1 MGKKVI
7 KKVKIK
13 ILNKGQLNNAL
24 GHAHI
29 EAEQTNSNEPE
40 QSVSREKT
48 RSFWKLL
55 SFRTKV
61 LIVILLFITI
71 PCVLY
76 LIPNDSLEDREII
89 YSALYQKAKTLQIE
103 GKYLESV
110 VAYSELYGSLSNAKD
125 YQLERIEF
133 WKAFAYFEQTIFY
146 GEDKYKYEAIEIL
159 EKIANSKNKENTEI
173 KILSLGCLML
183 LCEDLRD
190 IDYELKLA
198 DYCKTLELAIENS
211 KTLDIEDYET
221 NNTLSISC
229 YALAE
234 YYLRQYEKGYLL
246 EHLLL
251 AQSYYQ
257 GALTYCKEMMKCE
270 NGVFDSKKFEIILL
284 SHLAKFDALAYTGT
298 REEKYLVDAQIC
310 FEEIIDKAD
319 MDKDLYLYVESMKS
333 VATGKIIIAGYNGND
348 KYLEEAYEMLN
359 SLFYYICK
367 DDEQLHGV
375 GYWMIISGMATEDDI
390 KNIKECY
397 SRMIIKLE
405 ESKDILEYVDILNE
419 TVMCYYILAVKYQDK
434 DAYDEGYSY
443 LKHLEKVYSSLFEG
457 DSLRDIEKRYK
468 ELITN

>member
-246 EHLLL
+246 DICYLLNHIIREH
-251 AQSYYQ
+251 
-257 GALTYCKEMMKCE
+257 
-270 NGVFDSKKFEIILL
+270 
-284 SHLAKFDALAYTGT
+284 
-298 REEKYLVDAQIC
+298 
-310 FEEIIDKAD
+310 
-319 MDKDLYLYVESMKS
+319 
-333 VATGKIIIAGYNGND
+333 
-348 KYLEEAYEMLN
+348 
-359 SLFYYICK
+359 
-367 DDEQLHGV
+367 
-375 GYWMIISGMATEDDI
+375 
-390 KNIKECY
+390 
-397 SRMIIKLE
+397 
-405 ESKDILEYVDILNE
+405 
-419 TVMCYYILAVKYQDK
+419 
-434 DAYDEGYSY
+434 
-443 LKHLEKVYSSLFEG
+443 
-457 DSLRDIEKRYK
+457 
-468 ELITN
+468 